1 MGKRKYCEDCQE
13 DGLNIPYDGYYWS
26 FSDERYKQ
34 KDINFIVSEC
44 SARELRQNFKAKLHY
59 VWLVALFHIASEEEK
74 QWI

>member
-34 KDINFIVSEC
+34 KKILILLLANVIGYF
-44 SARELRQNFKAKLHY
+44 FY
-59 VWLVALFHIASEEEK
+59 
-74 QWI
+74 

>member
-26 FSDERYKQ
+26 FSDKRYTQ
-34 KDINFIVSEC
+34 KEIDFIVGEC

-59 VWLVALFHIASEEEK
+59 VCASCLIGILR
-74 QWI
+74 W